1 MQEIYKIRAL
11 SEYKSWLIVFT
22 CLFVFSSLFLA
33 PTEALADSKTKRAK
47 AGATKQKARPKR
59 TAKSSSKAAARTK
72 TKATAKTAASAAA
85 KKPAKPKRETPL
97 NTREIR
103 EAEQRLADLGYWTGK
118 IDGKFDD
125 ISRQALVAF
134 QKVTER
140 PRTGKLTRSERAAV
154 MRAERPVPRYAEPA
168 HIEIDLVRQVFFWVD
183 DAGVVTNVLPV
194 STGSGKDFFA
204 EGYTRTA
211 TTPPGRFNIMKK
223 IPGWKKS
230 ALGRLYYP
238 NYIIGGI
245 AIHGYQSVPAK
256 PASHGCIRI
265 PMFAAV
271 DIYKRAPVGMSVIVH
286 DGITPMVLP
295 IAPVS
300 SQD

>member
-11 SEYKSWLIVFT
+11 SEHKSWLIVFT
-22 CLFVFSSLFLA
+22 FLFVFTSLFLA
-33 PTEALADSKTKRAK
+33 PTEVLADSKSKRAK
-47 AGATKQKARPKR
+47 ARAAKQKARPKR
-59 TAKSSSKAAARTK
+59 TTKSSSKVAAKTK
-72 TKATAKTAASAAA
+72 TQAATKTAANASA

-118 IDGKFDD
+118 IDGKFDEVT
-125 ISRQALVAF
+125 RHALIAF

-140 PRTGKLTRSERAAV
+140 PRTGRLTRSERAAV
-154 MRAERPVPRYAEPA
+154 MRAERPAPRYDGPS
-168 HIEIDLVRQVFFWVD
+168 HIEIDLVRQVLFFVD
-183 DAGVVTNVLPV
+183 DEGVVTNVLPV
-194 STGSGKDFFA
+194 STGSGKDFYA
-204 EGYTRTA
+204 EGYVRTA

-271 DIYKRAPVGMSVIVH
+271 DIFKRAPVGMSVIVH
-286 DGITPMVLP
+286 DGITPAILP
-295 IAPVS
+295 LTPVS